1 MQPSRRTRRARVARI
16 ALSVVVVCAMLAATF
31 FVQTRKAVALTVN
44 GETRNVVTYA
54 TNVNRLL
61 ADENI
66 TVATHDIVTSTHDGA
81 LANGDT
87 VTYCQAF
94 ESTLVINGAQVPFWT
109 CASSAQQLLDYFSQ
123 NERDAMSIKVN
134 VSNIY
139 NQITGGFLVSD
150 SGPVTVIADGKTTV
164 IPEGNHTA
172 ASLLDASGVT
182 VGPDDLVTVE
192 DDDGTTVLRIQRVT
206 YGTTTQDVTTPYST
220 QYVTDAS
227 LQPGEQKVEQAGQD
241 GIVTQTLRVTY
252 IDGVASSSTVVS
264 QTQTQIEVD
273 EIIGVGP
280 AQPDPEPSSS
290 DDSSSGSS
298 SDSASSDD
306 SNASVAPS
314 SPDTPTA
321 TPTEEPSDTPTE
333 DPSPSDTPTE
343 DPSPSPSD
351 APTQDPTPEP
361 SPAQTTDPGN
371 GSSSNSGTSDNN
383 NSNSDNTNSG
393 TSDPSGTVWHATVAE
408 AKAYARAAMAA
419 YGWTSDDEWNALENL
434 WTRESGWR
442 WDADNPSSSAYG
454 IPQAL
459 PGSKMGTGWHDNA
472 AVQISWGLSYIRQV
486 YGSPSN
492 AWRIWQIR
500 KWY

>member
-290 DDSSSGSS
+290 DDSSSDSS

-306 SNASVAPS
+306 SSASA
-314 SPDTPTA
+314 A
-321 TPTEEPSDTPTE
+321 
-333 DPSPSDTPTE
+333 PSPSDTPTE

-351 APTQDPTPEP
+351 APTQAPAPEP
-361 SPAQTTDPGN
+361 SPAQTTAPDN
-371 GSSSNSGTSDNN
+371 GSSNNSGTSGNNSSNSDNN
-383 NSNSDNTNSG
+383 NSNNSG
-393 TSDPSGTVWHATVAE
+393 TSAPSGTVWHATVAE

-442 WDADNPSSSAYG
+442 WDAANPSSSAYG